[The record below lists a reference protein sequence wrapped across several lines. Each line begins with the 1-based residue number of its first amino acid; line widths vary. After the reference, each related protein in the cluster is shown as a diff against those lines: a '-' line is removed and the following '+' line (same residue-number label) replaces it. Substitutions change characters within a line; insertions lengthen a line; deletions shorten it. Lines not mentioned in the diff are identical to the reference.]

1 MLSVVSSAAMLGEK
15 PASSASSA
23 PDPRSPPG
31 WVGGSGAAVLALCAL
46 VAALCAGAAFLL
58 YRAVR
63 GRLGAD
69 TKDAAGE
76 KQQRAF
82 ESTESTEVSD
92 EGGSEECA
100 TDSSEAVILSSANH
114 TKIST
119 GLPEEGLRETTIKN
133 LNEPTEDLQPGLI
146 TDTRE
151 TNGTQYSELYKRE
164 DDTAESVKVEADLF
178 DYQYEGSTY
187 VEDSLKER
195 VPDVEEFE
203 TELHGDVDEPSETE
217 SAQETL
223 EAKNVPVHKCQSVE
237 DLLDNTLLAP
247 DVATKPS
254 KTELAVPELAVPEL
268 AVPELAVPELAVPEL
283 AVPELAVPEPGLE
296 FLSSTTEANHKVTKT
311 EDEEAVKKGFENNVD
326 HLFPQV
332 NEFDSCCYDEQSD
345 LLSCNSVSDKTD
357 SMRDEVQ
364 SQQDFG
370 GSSNSLGN
378 AVQNSRYDPV
388 LDHPQQS
395 YLGFTTSSLQSGS
408 TGQVQLPDVSRERS
422 VVTVGCS
429 VSAPVETSL
438 DKNEINIMEAIMDSN
453 EWLSTGPPDTRELPW
468 LTQTQSNPGYGFKTN
483 TSLVTPVTSNTTDT
497 SWLKPAPASTSHGS
511 VAEESHSPQEKT
523 EGFVVAPEDTVVVV
537 ANDEEDFLNKK
548 VAAVSPMPQMV
559 RVSFRVH
566 YVTHSPSQLLAVTG
580 SQQELGAWESFF
592 PLQRVEDWF
601 WANTITLPTENQ
613 VEWKFVLVE
622 DGKIRRWEE
631 CGNRHLLVMGQE
643 EEIRLDKCWG
653 YM

>member
-23 PDPRSPPG
+23 SFAPDPRSPSG
-31 WVGGSGAAVLALCAL
+31 WMGGSGAAVLALCMF

-63 GRLGAD
+63 GRFGGD

-76 KQQRAF
+76 KQHRAF
-82 ESTESTEVSD
+82 DSTESTEVSD
-92 EGGSEECA
+92 EGGSEECE
-100 TDSSEAVILSSANH
+100 TDSSEAVILSTANH
-114 TKIST
+114 AKIST
-119 GLPEEGLRETTIKN
+119 GLPEEDLRETTIKN
-133 LNEPTEDLQPGLI
+133 LNEPTEDLQPGLV
-146 TDTRE
+146 TRDDTRE
-151 TNGTQYSELYKRE
+151 TNGTQYSECYKRE
-164 DDTAESVKVEADLF
+164 GDTAEIVKVEADLF
-178 DYQYEGSTY
+178 DYQHEGSTR

-254 KTELAVPELAVPEL
+254 KTELAVPEP
-268 AVPELAVPELAVPEL
+268 
-283 AVPELAVPEPGLE
+283 E
-296 FLSSTTEANHKVTKT
+296 FLSSTTEADHKATKT
-311 EDEEAVKKGFENNVD
+311 EDEEAFKKGFEDNVER
-326 HLFPQV
+326 LFPQV
-332 NEFDSCCYDEQSD
+332 SEFDLCCYDEQSH
-345 LLSCNSVSDKTD
+345 LLSCNLVSDKTD

-364 SQQDFG
+364 RQQDFG
-370 GSSNSLGN
+370 SSSNSLGN
-378 AVQNSRYDPV
+378 AVQNSRYDPSNSRYNPV

-395 YLGFTTSSLQSGS
+395 YLGFTTSSLRSDS
-408 TGQVQLPDVSRERS
+408 TGQVQLPDASRERS

-468 LTQTQSNPGYGFKTN
+468 LTQAQSNTGYGFKTN
-483 TSLVTPVTSNTTDT
+483 TSLVPPVTSNATDI
-497 SWLKPAPASTSHGS
+497 SWLKPAPASTSHGP
-511 VAEESHSPQEKT
+511 VAEESQSPQEKT
-523 EGFVVAPEDTVVVV
+523 EGFVVAPEDTVVGV

>member
-15 PASSASSA
+15 PASPDSLA
-23 PDPRSPPG
+23 PDPRLPSG
-31 WVGGSGAAVLALCAL
+31 WMGGSGAAVLALCVF

-63 GRLGAD
+63 GRLEED

-76 KQQRAF
+76 KQHRAF

-92 EGGSEECA
+92 EGGSEECE

-119 GLPEEGLRETTIKN
+119 GLPEEDLRETTIEN

-146 TDTRE
+146 FDTRE
-151 TNGTQYSELYKRE
+151 TNGTQYSEGYKGLVKQE
-164 DDTAESVKVEADLF
+164 GDATESVKVEADLF
-178 DYQYEGSTY
+178 NYQYEGSKH
-187 VEDSLKER
+187 VES
-195 VPDVEEFE
+195 VHDVEEFE

-247 DVATKPS
+247 DVVSKPS
-254 KTELAVPELAVPEL
+254 KTELAVAES
-268 AVPELAVPELAVPEL
+268 
-283 AVPELAVPEPGLE
+283 GLH
-296 FLSSTTEANHKVTKT
+296 LSSSTTEADHNATKT

-332 NEFDSCCYDEQSD
+332 TEFDCCCNDKQSD
-345 LLSCNSVSDKTD
+345 LPSCNLVSDKPD
-357 SMRDEVQ
+357 SMRDQVQ

-370 GSSNSLGN
+370 SSNSLGN
-378 AVQNSRYDPV
+378 SVQNSRCDPV

-395 YLGFTTSSLQSGS
+395 YLGFTTPSLQSDS
-408 TGQVQLPDVSRERS
+408 TGQVQLPDASRERS
-422 VVTVGCS
+422 VVTVGSS
-429 VSAPVETSL
+429 VSAPVEASL

-468 LTQTQSNPGYGFKTN
+468 LTQTQSNVGYGCKTN
-483 TSLVTPVTSNTTDT
+483 TSSVTPVTSNTTDI
-497 SWLKPAPASTSHGS
+497 SWLKPAPANTSDGP
-511 VAEESHSPQEKT
+511 VTEESWSPQEKT
-523 EGFVVAPEDTVVVV
+523 EGFVVAPVDTVIGV
-537 ANDEEDFLNKK
+537 ADDEEDFLNKK

-566 YVTHSPSQLLAVTG
+566 YITHSPSQLLAVTG
-580 SQQELGAWESFF
+580 SQQELGTWESFV

-601 WANTITLPTENQ
+601 WANTITLPTEKQ

-631 CGNRHLLVMGQE
+631 CGNRHLLVTGQE

>member
-15 PASSASSA
+15 PASSASFA
-23 PDPRSPPG
+23 PDPRSPSG
-31 WVGGSGAAVLALCAL
+31 WMGGSGAAVLALCVF

-63 GRLGAD
+63 GRLGGD
-69 TKDAAGE
+69 TKDAAGQE
-76 KQQRAF
+76 QHRAL

-92 EGGSEECA
+92 EGGSEE
-100 TDSSEAVILSSANH
+100 S
-114 TKIST
+114 
-119 GLPEEGLRETTIKN
+119 
-133 LNEPTEDLQPGLI
+133 
-146 TDTRE
+146 DTRE
-151 TNGTQYSELYKRE
+151 PNGTPYSECYKRE
-164 DDTAESVKVEADLF
+164 GDTAESVKVEADLF
-178 DYQYEGSTY
+178 DYQYEGSTH

-195 VPDVEEFE
+195 MPDVEEFE
-203 TELHGDVDEPSETE
+203 TEMHGDVDEPSETE

-247 DVATKPS
+247 DVANKPS
-254 KTELAVPELAVPEL
+254 KT
-268 AVPELAVPELAVPEL
+268 
-283 AVPELAVPEPGLE
+283 ELAVPEPGLE
-296 FLSSTTEANHKVTKT
+296 FLSSTMEAGHKATKT

-326 HLFPQV
+326 RLFPQV
-332 NEFDSCCYDEQSD
+332 NEFDCCCYDEQSD
-345 LLSCNSVSDKTD
+345 LLSCNLVSDKTD
-357 SMRDEVQ
+357 SMRDQVQ
-364 SQQDFG
+364 SQRDF
-370 GSSNSLGN
+370 GSSNSLSN
-378 AVQNSRYDPV
+378 AVQNSRYDPSNSTYVPV

-395 YLGFTTSSLQSGS
+395 YLGFTTSSLQSDS
-408 TGQVQLPDVSRERS
+408 TGQVQLPDASRERS

-429 VSAPVETSL
+429 ASAPVETSL

-468 LTQTQSNPGYGFKTN
+468 LTQTQSNTGYGFKTN
-483 TSLVTPVTSNTTDT
+483 TSLMTPVTSNTTDI
-497 SWLKPAPASTSHGS
+497 SWPKPAPASTSHEP

-523 EGFVVAPEDTVVVV
+523 EGLVVAPEDTVVGI
-537 ANDEEDFLNKK
+537 ANDEEDFLNRK

-592 PLQRVEDWF
+592 PLRRVEDWF

-643 EEIRLDKCWG
+643 EEILLDKCWG